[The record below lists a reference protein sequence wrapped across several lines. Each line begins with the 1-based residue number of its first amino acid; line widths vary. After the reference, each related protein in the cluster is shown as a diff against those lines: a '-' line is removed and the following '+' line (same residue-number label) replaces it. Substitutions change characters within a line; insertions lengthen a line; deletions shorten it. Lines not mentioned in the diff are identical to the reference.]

1 MWELDHKKD
10 WVPKNWCFQTV
21 VLEKTL
27 GSPLDCK
34 EIKLVN
40 PKGNHPWILI
50 GRTELKLQ
58 YYGHLTQR
66 ADSLE
71 KTLMLGKTEGKRSEQ
86 QRMKLF
92 DSITDSMNMNLSK
105 LWKVVKDREAWI
117 VAVHGVTHSDI
128 DLATEQKQQF
138 CLTCI
143 WSLLLQNMFSTV
155 IYRKCWEKYQ

>member
-1 MWELDHKKD
+1 MSELDHKEGWKL
-10 WVPKNWCFQTV
+10 KNWCFQTV

-92 DSITDSMNMNLSK
+92 DSITDSMNMNLSQ
-105 LWKVVKDREAWI
+105 LQEIVEDREDWGA
-117 VAVHGVTHSDI
+117 AVHMVIKSQARLSDWT
-128 DLATEQKQQF
+128 ATTICMYIVSK
-138 CLTCI
+138 
-143 WSLLLQNMFSTV
+143 
-155 IYRKCWEKYQ
+155 